1 MGEVSMRQGLG
12 FWCCAAMA
20 VALLAPQARADG
32 PAHVRVVRQ
41 AGGYQL
47 QVDGAPFLVKGAGL
61 GSGGQATLV
70 AAGGN
75 AFRTWDSDDVA
86 KTTAMLDQAQANG
99 LKVSLGLVVAR
110 ERHGFDYGDA
120 QAVARQREQLR
131 RQVVAYKDHPALLT
145 WLVGNE
151 LNLEATDARVWDAVG
166 ELAGMIH
173 QLDPHHPVM
182 TTLAGFDRALI
193 EEIKARAPELDL
205 IGIQL
210 YGDID
215 ALHDKLESSGWTG
228 PYIVTEWGPTG
239 HWESPTTAWGA
250 AIEDDASRKAELL
263 AQRYAR
269 DIASDTR
276 QGLGSY
282 VFLWGNKQ
290 ERTPT
295 WYGLFLADGSATPSV
310 DAMQRAWTGQWPVNR
325 SPSITPIRIN
335 GQPAASSV
343 ILRPGQQV
351 GAAVETRDPEGDALA
366 LRWEIREES
375 TATSVG
381 GDAERVPPVIP
392 TAFKAVGLG
401 RARFAAPARA
411 GHYRLFVEVR
421 DGQGHAAYANFPFRV
436 QAR

>member
-1 MGEVSMRQGLG
+1 MLQRFGP
-12 FWCCAAMA
+12 WCCA
-20 VALLAPQARADG
+20 VIALVSLLPQAQAQAAR
-32 PAHVRVVRQ
+32 PAHVRVVQ
-41 AGGYQL
+41 QGEGYQL
-47 QVDGAPFLVKGAGL
+47 QVDGAPFLVKGAGM
-61 GSGGQATLV
+61 GSGGQAALV

-120 QAVARQREQLR
+120 QAVAGQRERLR
-131 RQVVAYKDHPALLT
+131 KQVMAYKDHPALLT

-151 LNLEATDARVWDAVG
+151 LNLESTDLRVWDAVG
-166 ELAGMIH
+166 ELARMIH
-173 QLDPHHPVM
+173 RLDPHHPVM
-182 TTLAGFDRALI
+182 TTLAGFDKPLI
-193 EEIKARAPELDL
+193 EAIKTRAPALDL

-215 ALHDKLESSGWTG
+215 ALHDKLESSGWRG

-250 AIEDDASRKAELL
+250 AIEDDASRKAQLL

-310 DAMQRAWTGQWPVNR
+310 DAMQRAWTGHWPANR
-325 SPSITPIRIN
+325 SPSITPIVLEGRQAID
-335 GQPAASSV
+335 SV
-343 ILRPGQQV
+343 TLRPGQPV
-351 GAAVETRDPEGDALA
+351 TAAVQTQDPDGDALEV
-366 LRWEIREES
+366 RWQIREES

-381 GDAERVPPVIP
+381 GDPEQVPTVMP
-392 TAFKAVGLG
+392 TSFRAVEIGKAY
-401 RARFAAPARA
+401 FAAPARA

-421 DGQGHAAYANFPFRV
+421 DGKGHAAYANFPFRV
-436 QAR
+436 QEDVR